1 MHIPTIYLSHTPP
14 YSDCTSGYISDHLA
28 GHLSGHL
35 VGFIPDCICRL
46 RFRLHLQ
53 TTCSDHIPGFISD
66 CIPTTFPTTISGY
79 ISDSKT
85 HRKICTYSGATP
97 KTLAHT
103 PLSHI
108 GLRLQALAVLPAR
121 ELPEPLSQD
130 GQRDL
135 RVQASFS
142 EFFYLCSSP
151 GILAQSGFG

>member
-1 MHIPTIYLSHTPP
+1 MSSKDTCAYTYHLFISHAPILRLHFGLHFRPP
-14 YSDCTSGYISDHLA
+14 CRPPLRPPRGLHSRLHMQTTFQTTSADHMFRPHSGLHFRLHSDHISDH
-28 GHLSGHL
+28 
-35 VGFIPDCICRL
+35 
-46 RFRLHLQ
+46 
-53 TTCSDHIPGFISD
+53 
-66 CIPTTFPTTISGY
+66 ISGY

-142 EFFYLCSSP
+142 EFFSM
-151 GILAQSGFG
+151 

>member
-1 MHIPTIYLSHTPP
+1 M
-14 YSDCTSGYISDHLA
+14 
-28 GHLSGHL
+28 
-35 VGFIPDCICRL
+35 GFIPDCICRL

-142 EFFYLCSSP
+142 EFFFYVVR
-151 GILAQSGFG
+151 LAFWPNLASARIINNRRCFFPEPRE